1 MIARI
6 KSISYRAKNNSKT
19 ETYKCESFTKET
31 DLHHLFGLYGN
42 AFLPARVCVCVC
54 ACVQA
59 CVCLWSEQHKTRDD
73 HFILDDTASIIRV
86 RFQF

>member
-54 ACVQA
+54 
-59 CVCLWSEQHKTRDD
+59 VCMR
-73 HFILDDTASIIRV
+73 ASVRV
-86 RFQF
+86 FMERAT